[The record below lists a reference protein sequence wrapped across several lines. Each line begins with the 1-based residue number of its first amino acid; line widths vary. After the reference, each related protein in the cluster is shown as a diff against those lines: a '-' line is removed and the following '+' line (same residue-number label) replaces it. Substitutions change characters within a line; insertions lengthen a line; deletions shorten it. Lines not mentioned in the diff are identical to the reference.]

1 MDREMEKQ
9 TKKKLTFQVLEELCG
24 LTVSDDGMEAWL
36 VLEKPDEDLE
46 YKEEALLQYL
56 KEKEIVQGVLE
67 SAIKEALEE
76 EKYHKA
82 FLVAKGTPPM
92 DGENGYYE
100 FFFDTNLQSK
110 PVVLEDG
117 SVDYLNMKLFE
128 EAVEGQLLVRYHS
141 ATKGV
146 NGYTVKKQVIKVTDG
161 KNLPPLKGSGFE
173 YDKEKQEY
181 RAKIDGRIVF
191 QNENL
196 KIDPLLVVD
205 EVSYST
211 GNIKFRGDVLVKDC
225 VRSGMLVEAT
235 GDVMVNGNV
244 ECATIICD
252 GNVLIK
258 RGATA
263 DYKGKILAGGNVSG
277 RFFETIDIEAG
288 DSVFSDYFMNCNI
301 QANKKITATGRK
313 GSLVGGTAKC
323 REEIHVTHLGNR
335 AGVHTI
341 VSMFY
346 EEDFAKKM
354 EECLNLIEELE
365 KERETLLNGINR
377 FEREY
382 QGEDLARSLQYMRLQ
397 YQLKLRGEKITET
410 KEQWQKLRDGY
421 RENNGG
427 VVIVDG
433 VAYDGCWVTFGKA
446 EKQLKEAQK
455 ELRFRRIGKEVIME
469 SLHEKI
475 T

>member
-1 MDREMEKQ
+1 MEKQ
-9 TKKKLTFQVLEELCG
+9 TQKKLTFQILDELCG

-36 VLEKPDEDLE
+36 VLQKPDEDLE
-46 YKEEALLQYL
+46 YTVDALVQYL
-56 KEKEIVQGVLE
+56 KEKEIMQGVLE
-67 SAIKEALEE
+67 SSIKEALKKK
-76 EKYHKA
+76 KYQKA
-82 FLVAKGTPPM
+82 FLVAKGTSPIE
-92 DGENGYYE
+92 GENGYYE
-100 FFFDTNLQSK
+100 FFFDTNLQAK
-110 PVVLEDG
+110 PIELEDG

-146 NGYTVKKQVIKVTDG
+146 NGYTVKKQVIRAADG

-173 YDKEKQEY
+173 HDKERQEY
-181 RAKIDGRIVF
+181 RSKIDGRIVF
-191 QNENL
+191 QSGNL

-252 GNVLIK
+252 GSVLIK

-301 QANKKITATGRK
+301 QAGKKITATGRK
-313 GSLVGGTAKC
+313 GSLVGGIARC
-323 REEIHVTHLGNR
+323 QEEVHVTHLGNR
-335 AGVHTI
+335 AGVNTT

-354 EECLNLIEELE
+354 EECLDLIEELE
-365 KERETLLNGINR
+365 KERESLLNGIIR
-377 FEREY
+377 FEKEY
-382 QGEDLARSLQYMRLQ
+382 QGEDLSRSLQYMRLQ
-397 YQLKLRGEKITET
+397 YQLKLRGEKITEA
-410 KEQWQKLRDGY
+410 KEQWQKLKEGR

-433 VAYDGCWVTFGKA
+433 IAYDGCQIIFGKA
-446 EKQLKEAQK
+446 EKQIKDAQK
-455 ELRFRRIGKEVIME
+455 ELRFRRIGNEVIVDA
-469 SLHEKI
+469 LH
-475 T
+475 